1 MSSKLFGTQESRN
14 LLDSDMKTPSPKSEY
29 QIELLKEKS
38 KGEVKVMCLSEVSLD
53 SISPE
58 LYQRLIETDKGEVLL
73 ILPESIIQVPVMM
86 SPSISDHVRNLEC
99 LDYHQRFD
107 NFIVVFRGLIEK
119 VEKCLPFE
127 HKYIT
132 YNNKEFRNRLFGAG
146 SPPFSKVRDETVRQQ
161 LLGDLDPSTSEF
173 YPDEQNSN
181 YTYSMLFYCP
191 YKYPPNL
198 LNDPN
203 FELNL
208 KSISTIFET
217 LERVIDNMNTQKE
230 HLGVYCKPKEKYM
243 RRLVNI
249 LFENPQTSELIQIRK
264 YRELA
269 SLRSKAIAFHFQ
281 LVGEQMGKKWK
292 RSIPT
297 WTPEK
302 TQGLESVDSFE
313 EQWFLHQIPDNK
325 IRQSFCLPLRGN
337 QLKRLPTLG
346 QIEDRFNNFS
356 QYLISERRNEFIE
369 PFFENL
375 LISGSIFAYAAS
387 FPPEEDN
394 LSTYSQSD
402 IDCPILAGD
411 GVFLSVL
418 ELKEVAIQKLQ
429 LLQKYF
435 PSGYQFELKQI
446 ETRWQITNKA
456 NKIVLELYGIPFSL
470 KTCPVHFANYHLG
483 QVRGYLRFIPG
494 DDGFGKLD
502 VQLLPSAVPS
512 LLTRM
517 SLDFRYA
524 STKRPPQSI
533 VHKYM
538 DRSFGVFLNRREQE
552 CLDLYLMRI
561 LNSTR
566 YEISRTL
573 YRKICS
579 STGKLMKL
587 LPPCFGLKLTCQK
600 SSRYLREYVW
610 DELPPNKRL
619 EFDYNQVFTVTGLSD
634 CRRFVMTKDGLWVPI
649 SCTNFS

>member
-1 MSSKLFGTQESRN
+1 MSSKLSNTQEVRK
-14 LLDSDMKTPSPKSEY
+14 LLESDMISPSPKTDQ
-29 QIELLKEKS
+29 QIEWLKEKS
-38 KGEVKVMCLSEVSLD
+38 KGKVKVMCLSEVPLS
-53 SISPE
+53 SIPPE
-58 LYQRLIETDKGEVLL
+58 HEQRLLEIDKEVLL

-86 SPSISDHVRNLEC
+86 SLSIGDYVRNLEC

-107 NFIVVFRGLIEK
+107 NFVVVFRGLIQK
-119 VEKCLPFE
+119 VEECLPFE

-132 YNNKEFRNRLFGAG
+132 SNSIEFRNRLFGAG
-146 SPPFSKVRDETVRQQ
+146 SPPFSKVIDETVRQQ
-161 LLGDLDPSTSEF
+161 LIDDLDPSASEY
-173 YPDEQNSN
+173 YPDEKNSN
-181 YTYSMLFYCP
+181 YSYSMLFYCP

-203 FELNL
+203 FELNWE
-208 KSISTIFET
+208 SISSIFEI
-217 LERVIDNMNTQKE
+217 LERVIDNMNNQKE
-230 HLGVYCKPKEKYM
+230 HSGVYCKPKEKYT
-243 RRLVNI
+243 RRLINI
-249 LFENPQTSELIQIRK
+249 LFENPQTSELIQIKK

-292 RSIPT
+292 RPIPT

-302 TQGLESVDSFE
+302 TLGLENVESFE
-313 EQWFLHQIPDNK
+313 ELWFLHQIPDNK
-325 IRQSFCLPLRGN
+325 IRQSFCLRGN
-337 QLKRLPTLG
+337 QLKRLPTLE

-387 FPPEEDN
+387 FPPPEEDN
-394 LSTYSQSD
+394 LTAYSQSD

-418 ELKEVAIQKLQ
+418 ELKEIALQKLQ

-435 PSGYQFELKQI
+435 PSGYRFQLKQI
-446 ETRWQITNKA
+446 ESRWQITNKA
-456 NKIVLELYGIPFSL
+456 NKIVLELYSIPFSL
-470 KTCPVHFANYHLG
+470 ETCPVHFANYHLG

-512 LLTRM
+512 LITRM
-517 SLDFRYA
+517 SLDFRFA

-538 DRSFGVFLNRREQE
+538 ERSFGVFLNRREQE
-552 CLDLYLMRI
+552 CLDLYLMRT
-561 LNSTR
+561 LNRTR

-579 STGKLMKL
+579 FTGRPIKL

-600 SSRYLREYVW
+600 SSRYLREYLW
-610 DELPPNKRL
+610 DDLPLNKRF
-619 EFDYNQVFTVTGLSD
+619 EFVNNQVFIVSGLSD
-634 CRRFVMTKDGLWVPI
+634 CRKFVMTSDGLWVPI

>member
-1 MSSKLFGTQESRN
+1 MMSSKLSGTQEAWKLIGPNMMS
-14 LLDSDMKTPSPKSEY
+14 PSPKTDQ
-29 QIELLKEKS
+29 QIELLKEHSEGK
-38 KGEVKVMCLSEVSLD
+38 VKVMCLSEVSLS
-53 SISPE
+53 SIPPE
-58 LYQRLIETDKGEVLL
+58 QYQRLIETDKGEVIL
-73 ILPESIIQVPVMM
+73 ILTESIIQVPYIITLG
-86 SPSISDHVRNLEC
+86 ISDYVRNLEC
-99 LDYHQRFD
+99 LDYHQKFD
-107 NFIVVFRGLIEK
+107 DFVVVFRGLIEK

-132 YNNKEFRNRLFGAG
+132 YNNKEFRRRLFGAG

-230 HLGVYCKPKEKYM
+230 HLGYCKPKEKYM

-249 LFENPQTSELIQIRK
+249 LFENPQTSELIQIRR

-302 TQGLESVDSFE
+302 TQGLESVNSFE
-313 EQWFLHQIPDNK
+313 EVWFLHQIPDNK
-325 IRQSFCLPLRGN
+325 IRQSFCLRGN
-337 QLKRLPTLG
+337 QIKRLPTLDE
-346 QIEDRFNNFS
+346 IEDRFNNFS
-356 QYLISERRNEFIE
+356 QYLLSERTNEFIE

-375 LISGSIFAYAAS
+375 LISGSIFAYVAS

-418 ELKEVAIQKLQ
+418 ELKEIALQKLE

-435 PSGYQFELKQI
+435 PSGYRFELKQI
-446 ETRWQITNKA
+446 ESRWQITNKA

-470 KTCPVHFANYHLG
+470 ETCPAHFANYHLG

-494 DDGFGKLD
+494 TDGFGKLD

-538 DRSFGVFLNRREQE
+538 ERSFGLFLNRREQE
-552 CLDLYLMRI
+552 CLYLYLMRI

-566 YEISRTL
+566 YHISRTL

-579 STGKLMKL
+579 FTGRPLKL
-587 LPPCFGLKLTCQK
+587 LPPSFGLKLTCQK
-600 SSRYLREYVW
+600 SSRYLREYLW
-610 DELPPNKRL
+610 DDLPPNKRL
-619 EFDYNQVFTVTGLSD
+619 EFVINQVFIVSGLSD
-634 CRRFVMTKDGLWVPI
+634 CRKFVMTKDGLWVPI
-649 SCTNFS
+649 CCTNYN